1 MEANLGSSRFTQ
13 SFNYSDESRCLIDA
27 LDLAG
32 DHKNTTVGCLLRCGL
47 TESFRSTPELTTD
60 SPVNS
65 PVVQIDPPPVPPV
78 LMTSGADD
86 QMETL
91 KCLQQ
96 CSGLSVIEA
105 LDLAVDRRITTTVGI
120 QLRPLREN
128 AVVFRSSA
136 ELSIHSPMYGPVKS
150 AVALVAAEI
159 QPNPA
164 RSDSRTSLWK
174 RSKKFIRESM
184 VNFARRICF
193 CQSFVDLE

>member
-1 MEANLGSSRFTQ
+1 MEANVGSSRFTQ
-13 SFNYSDESRCLIDA
+13 SFIYSDESRCFIDA

-32 DHKNTTVGCLLRCGL
+32 DHRNTTVGCLLRRGL
-47 TESFRSTPELTTD
+47 TGFRSTPELTTD
-60 SPVNS
+60 SSVNS
-65 PVVQIDPPPVPPV
+65 PVVQIDQPPVPPV

-86 QMETL
+86 QMDTL

-150 AVALVAAEI
+150 AVPLVAAEI

-164 RSDSRTSLWK
+164 RSDGRTSLWK
-174 RSKKFIRESM
+174 RSKKFMRESM